1 MDHMEYIFG
10 TKGEI
15 EVLKTKG
22 GAHTDLT
29 GWQQVEQAYEGR
41 ETVTDRFR
49 VVRKLDSKRDQA
61 GNCYDWYEIDRH
73 YRTIDKSSPAEA
85 EAKRAAAAA
94 GTAFAALAE
103 AGAVDDTTAGEYT
116 DLFPEWAAGV
126 SYPVKAIRRRN
137 EALYRCVQAHTSQEG
152 WEPEKVPAL
161 WEKIERPGEEQAP

>member
-1 MDHMEYIFG
+1 M
-10 TKGEI
+10 

-22 GAHTDLT
+22 SAHTNLSGYT
-29 GWQQVEQAYEGR
+29 QVERIYQGR
-41 ETVTDRFR
+41 ETITDSFR
-49 VVRKLDSKRDQA
+49 VVRKLDSAKDQA

-73 YRTIDKSSPAEA
+73 YRTIDRTSRETE

-103 AGAVDDTTAGEYT
+103 AGAVDDATAGEYT
-116 DLFPEWAAGV
+116 ELFPEWEAGV
-126 SYPVKAIRRRN
+126 SYSVGAIRRRN

-161 WEKIERPGEEQAP
+161 WERIESPGVEQA